1 MITCKEIKDSIDGLH
16 RQIKEANARADKA
29 EKQLKQI
36 RDAIAYDVPRQMMIR
51 KALEDMVA
59 LCEEGADFRNGNSWN
74 GVDEG
79 CVWAGRIIDEAKAA
93 LKEV

>member
-59 LCEEGADFRNGNSWN
+59 LCDNGADFRNGNQCN

-79 CVWAGRIIDEAKAA
+79 CVWAGEIIEEAKAA
-93 LKEV
+93 LKEA